1 MKKSITNINPKG
13 KKIEKKSP
21 KYPKYLIIIQLILTI
36 AVIVFGIITLFK
48 NELVY
53 IFELIL
59 GITLIDMGIN
69 NHLIYKRNKL
79 TILYFLIGLGATI
92 IAILKIIGL

>member
-13 KKIEKKSP
+13 KKQEKKVP

-36 AVIVFGIITLFK
+36 AVIAFGIITLFK

-79 TILYFLIGLGATI
+79 TILYFLIGLGAAV

>member
-13 KKIEKKSP
+13 KKQEKKVP

-36 AVIVFGIITLFK
+36 AVIAFGIIALFK

-79 TILYFLIGLGATI
+79 TILYFLIGLGAAV